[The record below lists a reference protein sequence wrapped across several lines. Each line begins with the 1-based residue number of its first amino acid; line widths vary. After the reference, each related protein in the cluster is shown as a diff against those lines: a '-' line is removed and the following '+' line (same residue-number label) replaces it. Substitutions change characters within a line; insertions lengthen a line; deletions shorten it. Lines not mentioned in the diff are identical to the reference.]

1 MDGYYG
7 SQKMNHEQPDRPHD
21 IVMKG
26 RKTVDISGVKHV
38 ESFDQEEFLLETVM
52 GFLTIKG
59 TQLKMRNLN
68 IEEGLVSIEGVI
80 HHMSYLDDSSHH
92 PGKGFFGKL
101 FK

>member
-7 SQKMNHEQPDRPHD
+7 SQKMNPEHPVRPHD
-21 IVMKG
+21 VIMKG
-26 RKTVDISGVKHV
+26 RKTVDITGVKHV

-52 GFLTIKG
+52 GFLTIRG
-59 TQLKMRNLN
+59 NQLKMRNLN

-80 HHMSYLDDSSHH
+80 HHMHYLDESSQHS
-92 PGKGFFGKL
+92 GKGLLGKL